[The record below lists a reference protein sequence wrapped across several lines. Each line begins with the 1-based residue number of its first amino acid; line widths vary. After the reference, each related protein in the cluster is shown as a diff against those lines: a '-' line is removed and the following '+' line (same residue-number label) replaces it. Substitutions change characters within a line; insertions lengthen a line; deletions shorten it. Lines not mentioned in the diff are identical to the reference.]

1 MVERANSKAIGSSE
15 AGDVITSWLVQILLV
30 LAVIGLIAYEI
41 LSVAITNVSLD
52 DNAREVARA
61 ARDAYRGDQ
70 SLDETTATAEEV
82 AATHGVTVVGVAV
95 DGDVLVIDLR
105 KRAPTL
111 LVHRVGPLEDV
122 ATATTSRRIRW
133 TQ

>member
-1 MVERANSKAIGSSE
+1 MQRCGEVGTTGES
-15 AGDVITSWLVQILLV
+15 GDVITSWLVQILV
-30 LAVIGLIAYEI
+30 ILAVIGFLAYEI

-70 SLDETTATAEEV
+70 SIDETTATAEEV

-95 DGDVLVIDLR
+95 DGDEIVIDLE

-111 LVHRVGPLEDV
+111 VVHRLGPLEDL
-122 ATATTSRRIRW
+122 ATATTSRRIAW
-133 TQ
+133 TP